1 MSAISYKVLSKVGF
15 TPWEGSAEQAR
26 TREQI
31 SAMFDRE
38 EDGREPPYGPAL
50 DLGCGGGLWSIEL
63 ARRGWQVTGVDIVP
77 KALRIARER
86 AQGAGVN
93 VRFVQ
98 GDLAALRAAEVGS
111 GYRLLLD
118 FGAVHGL
125 KEAQRRAAGSGSDR
139 SGCLRC
145 NLADAGVPAR
155 TSWASSAWHESCG
168 DRGRLPRVGGR
179 RGRGARRRVAEDC
192 DEGRPTALV
201 PAHARVIESFS
212 GTASTAPSGCCQRSG
227 PHIRFPAFERGGAE
241 LRMPL
246 GSAPR
251 AWRVCFAR
259 RSPRKL
265 LRAVVARLLG
275 RKA

>member
-1 MSAISYKVLSKVGF
+1 MSAISYKVLYKVGF

-86 AQGAGVN
+86 AQRAGVN

-125 KEAQRRAAGSGSDR
+125 KEAQRRAAGREVTAVAASDAT
-139 SGCLRC
+139 LLM
-145 NLADAGVPAR
+145 LAFP
-155 TSWASSAWHESCG
+155 
-168 DRGRLPRVGGR
+168 PGR
-179 RGRGARRRVAEDC
+179 RGPLPRGMSHAEIGAAYPEWEVV
-192 DEGRPTALV
+192 EGEVLD
-201 PAHARVIESFS
+201 
-212 GTASTAPSGCCQRSG
+212 
-227 PHIRFPAFERGGAE
+227 AE
-241 LRMPL
+241 LPKIATKDGQPHWYRL
-246 GSAPR
+246 TR
-251 AWRVCFAR
+251 A
-259 RSPRKL
+259 
-265 LRAVVARLLG
+265 
-275 RKA
+275 